1 MWGVTEPRPRYARLR
16 RGESGAGPARRGSL
30 PAWSVTTAGGAARL
44 LCSPLIGSKYNAPL
58 EGGA

>member
-1 MWGVTEPRPRYARLR
+1 MRGVTEPRPRYARLR
-16 RGESGAGPARRGSL
+16 RGESGAGPL